1 MTNTTDQPRGL
12 SLAVA
17 AAAFIFLLASYVLS
31 PGPVIWLCNAAGYGD
46 AGFLDF
52 VYAPL
57 TWLCDAIPAVHRL
70 YEWYLALF
78 GVR

>member
-12 SLAVA
+12 PGAVA
-17 AAAFIFLLASYVLS
+17 GAAFVFLLVFYVLS
-31 PGPVIWLCNAAGYGD
+31 PGPVIWLCNAIGYGN
-46 AGFLDF
+46 AGFLDI

-57 TWLCDAIPAVHRL
+57 IWLYDAVPVVHKL
-70 YEWYLALF
+70 YDSYFALF